1 MLGFRLPSISQSL
14 GSYCFML
21 VCKATVSDLQ
31 DAIHARMTCA
41 NYAAEIYQWL
51 GFNIATQT
59 VAGYVFLV
67 VAALIMTNW
76 DLAKHHR
83 LKKIFDGKEG

>member
-1 MLGFRLPSISQSL
+1 MKMTVVSRSGRPVIKGVIELQDS
-14 GSYCFML
+14 
-21 VCKATVSDLQ
+21 ATVSDLQ